1 MQRCK
6 SERSSCAKVQKWET
20 EIHFQVSGLGSRVSG
35 TGYRVRVRGAGP
47 EPVPGA
53 EHLNQIPE
61 GRDLGPE
68 NDFVPAD
75 AMSSHPYQAADLDA
89 HTADIGHIHGLRI
102 EWWVS

>member
-1 MQRCK
+1 MG
-6 SERSSCAKVQKWET
+6 RSHRFGW
-20 EIHFQVSGLGSRVSG
+20 QVAGDASSGLRSRQSGIRYGLSGSG
-35 TGYRVRVRGAGP
+35 TGAGP
-47 EPVPGA
+47 EPDPGA